1 MIWNCGRSRKRKWQ
15 RGIQNMELHNL
26 YSSLLIL
33 YVIKLRMVRC
43 GETRNALSFW
53 KETSRGHFGEFAD
66 GGTK

>member
-1 MIWNCGRSRKRKWQ
+1 
-15 RGIQNMELHNL
+15 MELHNL